1 LADLETFSREE
12 LIAVIVE
19 LRRQVEELRR
29 ENEELRRR
37 QGGSAAPFS
46 RGTHKAN
53 PKPSGRKPGEGPF
66 LRREEPA
73 GARTEPIP
81 VAVQVPCCAYC
92 SGALEPG
99 GTELATVT
107 DMEEMPGPV
116 VQRYEVEIRR
126 CLQCGRPVRG
136 RHADLPADQHGA
148 TAHRLGPRVKAAAH
162 ALHYHSG
169 VPLRKVPAILKELTG
184 IEVTQSALTQDALK
198 RSEGLVGEAYEQLR
212 AKVKDAPV
220 VHTDDTGWRTA
231 GGPAQLMV
239 FETDRE
245 TVFQIRSQHRNEEV
259 REVIPADFAGVM
271 VTDRGKSYDA
281 VELSGVAQQK
291 CLSHLIRNASAV
303 VNKKSGPARQFGTR
317 LKELLRGS
325 IQLWREN
332 RQGDVPDY
340 EERVERMEADLT
352 HHLRNRA
359 LKDDD
364 NQRLLNGIGGQ
375 NDRGNVLRFLHEPGV
390 EPTNN
395 RAERALRPAVIA
407 RKVSQCSKN
416 ERGAYA
422 FAAFVSLAQTSRKN
436 PAVSVARAFLGLSR
450 NGTSTAASLNC
461 CCR

>member
-1 LADLETFSREE
+1 
-12 LIAVIVE
+12 
-19 LRRQVEELRR
+19 
-29 ENEELRRR
+29 
-37 QGGSAAPFS
+37 
-46 RGTHKAN
+46 
-53 PKPSGRKPGEGPF
+53 
-66 LRREEPA
+66 
-73 GARTEPIP
+73 
-81 VAVQVPCCAYC
+81 
-92 SGALEPG
+92 
-99 GTELATVT
+99 
-107 DMEEMPGPV
+107 MEEMPRPAIE
-116 VQRYEVEIRR
+116 RYEVEVCR
-126 CLQCGRPVRG
+126 CLQCGRKVRG
-136 RHADLPADQHGA
+136 RHADLPADQQGA

-162 ALHYHSG
+162 ALHYNSG

-220 VHTDDTGWRTA
+220 VHTDDTGWRT
-231 GGPAQLMV
+231 GGRPAQLMV

-245 TVFQIRSQHRNEEV
+245 TVFQIRAQHRNEEV

-281 VELSGVAQQK
+281 EELSGVAQQK
-291 CLSHLIRNASAV
+291 CLSHLIRNAGAV
-303 VNKKSGPARQFGTR
+303 IDKKSGPARQFATR
-317 LKELLRGS
+317 LKELLRGG
-325 IQLWREN
+325 IQLWWEK

-340 EERVERMEADLT
+340 AERVEKIEAELT

-375 NDRGNVLRFLHEPGV
+375 NDRGNVLRFLHQPGI

-416 ERGAYA
+416 ARGAYA
-422 FAAFVSLAQTSRKN
+422 FAAFVSLAQTFRKN
-436 PAVSVARAFLGLSR
+436 PALSVTQAFLGLFR
-450 NGTSTAASLNC
+450 NRTSTATSL
-461 CCR
+461 

>member
-1 LADLETFSREE
+1 MADLETVSRAE
-12 LIAVIVE
+12 LIEVIVE
-19 LRRQVEELRR
+19 LRRQVEQLRR

-53 PKPSGRKPGEGPF
+53 PKSPGRKPGEGPF
-66 LRREEPA
+66 LRRKEPA
-73 GARTEPIP
+73 EAGAET
-81 VAVQVPCCAYC
+81 VAVPVEACCPYC
-92 SGALEPG
+92 CGVLEADG
-99 GTELATVT
+99 VEFASVA
-107 DMEEMPGPV
+107 DIEEIPRPV
-116 VQRYEVEIRR
+116 VTRYEVEVCR
-126 CLQCGRPVRG
+126 CRQCGRKVRG
-136 RHADLPADQHGA
+136 RHVDLAAGQHGA
-148 TAHRLGPRVKAAAH
+148 TAHRVGPRVKAAAH
-162 ALHYHSG
+162 ALHFNWG

-198 RSEGLVGEAYEQLR
+198 RAEGLVGQAYERLR
-212 AKVKDAPV
+212 AKIKDAPF

-231 GGPAQLMV
+231 GEAAQLMV

-245 TVFQIRSQHRNEEV
+245 TVFQIRPQHRNEEV
-259 REVIPADFAGVM
+259 REVIPADYRGVM

-281 VELSGVAQQK
+281 EELSGVAQQK

-303 VNKKSGPARQFGTR
+303 VNKKSGPARHFGTR

-325 IQLWREN
+325 IQLWREKK
-332 RQGDVPDY
+332 RGDVPDY
-340 EERVERMEADLT
+340 RERVEKIEAALT
-352 HHLRNRA
+352 HHLRNRVM
-359 LKDDD
+359 KDDD

-375 NDRGNVLRFLHEPGV
+375 NDHGNVLRFLHEPGV

-422 FAAFVSLAQTSRKN
+422 FAAFISLAQTFRKN
-436 PAVSVARAFLGLSR
+436 PAVSVTQAFLRLFR
-450 NGTSTAASLNC
+450 NGTSTVTPL
-461 CCR
+461 